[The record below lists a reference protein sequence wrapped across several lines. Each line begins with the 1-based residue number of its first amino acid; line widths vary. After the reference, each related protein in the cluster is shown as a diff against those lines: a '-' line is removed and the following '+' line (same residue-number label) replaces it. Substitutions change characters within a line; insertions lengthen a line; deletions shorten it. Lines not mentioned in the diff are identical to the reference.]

1 VVPVLDL
8 VNRESSEFSLLDIL
22 SKVAYW
28 GHSIGVD
35 GVKEIAYCHLV
46 NAMPVIDFRK
56 INSMNNISTWIPIL
70 TLLLFLT
77 ACTDR
82 QEVGQVSEFATDDS
96 ILVSSPASS
105 PPERD
110 GIEDSGI
117 TIQFAIN
124 DVYINDYDDL
134 IAAYEREHPTVQI
147 QVKSIEAITVGMGD
161 AEPGEVN
168 RRIAQAADIFPNQ
181 YAFGPNWQQLTL
193 DLTPFMAAT
202 PNFNQDDF
210 PPGILQEPDGTV
222 RALPL
227 SLNPVLLFY
236 NKDLFTAAGLAE
248 PQPGWT
254 WDEFRA
260 SAKALTIRDGDQIS
274 QWGLVHAFPGSL
286 DFYAS
291 QLDSW
296 LIDWS
301 QEPPRPRFT
310 DPDVVAAVQQ
320 HTDLYLVDGV
330 GPDET
335 TIEAYNEAESL
346 IAAGQAAM
354 WPAFYYELERYAG
367 EQNVGV
373 VTFPRNDGNGRPETT
388 MIHVDSFAMSAGTTQ
403 PQAAWEWL
411 TFLSRQTPIVPG
423 AIPARAST
431 REAAGLWRDVAPEVQ
446 RVVDDA
452 LAHSFKYYFSPV
464 NRIFA
469 GAVTEILTQD
479 KPVAESLV
487 AAQSAGQQLLGAS
500 AQNEELDS
508 FVVTADETDN
518 TETVTISFLPF
529 NSNDIEGFRLLA
541 EAFAVD
547 HPNIRVD
554 IKIAKSGIYNPVKVD
569 NKGNPGDCFQISLPD
584 LQNPEERSAY
594 LRLNPLVEADPT
606 FNLDDFYPALVG
618 QLTYQGKLWGL
629 PADFKPLIIEY
640 NKELFDMAGVA
651 YPQPGWSMQDF
662 LETAVALTTSEGEAK
677 QYGFVPEANEPLTF
691 MSMIQHHG
699 ARLFNT
705 SIDPPMPTFTD
716 PSTIEAVRWYVNL
729 SQIYGVKPVFV
740 LDVASSH
747 QIAPFTKERQHLILT
762 GQAGMWTRLGNDG
775 LESLSNQ
782 INIGAVS
789 LPVNPDNPAQELALT
804 TAYFISAD
812 TPHRQ
817 ACWEWIKFLTTAD
830 ANTGAPARRSLA
842 ESVYRQRVGDEIAM
856 VHIASIEQ
864 MAATSDNAPIAR
876 KGFFPLWLQQ
886 AVAQIVADDIPVEAA
901 LAVAQEMA
909 EAYRN
914 CIIDQNALGFEA
926 ELACVNETDPSI
938 LPKGAKE

>member
-1 VVPVLDL
+1 M
-8 VNRESSEFSLLDIL
+8 
-22 SKVAYW
+22 K
-28 GHSIGVD
+28 
-35 GVKEIAYCHLV
+35 
-46 NAMPVIDFRK
+46 K
-56 INSMNNISTWIPIL
+56 ITVWVPIL
-70 TLLLFLT
+70 TLFLLLT
-77 ACTDR
+77 ACKDG
-82 QEVGQVSEFATDDS
+82 QEVGQTSEFVADNS
-96 ILVSSPASS
+96 VLASSPADS
-105 PPERD
+105 PPERGNIDDD
-110 GIEDSGI
+110 GII
-117 TIQFAIN
+117 IQFAVN

-134 IAAYEREHPTVQI
+134 IAAYEQEHPNVRI
-147 QVKSIEAITVGMGD
+147 QVKSIEAITAGMGD
-161 AEPGEVN
+161 ASSGEIN
-168 RRIAQAADIFPNQ
+168 RRIAQTADIFPDQ

-193 DLTPFMAAT
+193 DLTPFMAAA

-236 NKDLFTAAGLAE
+236 NKDLFAAAGLAE

-254 WDEFRA
+254 WDEFRTA
-260 SAKALTIRDGDQIS
+260 AQALTIRDGEQVS

-286 DFYAS
+286 AYYTS

-296 LIDWS
+296 LVDWS
-301 QEPPRPRFT
+301 QQPPEPRFV
-310 DPDVVAAVQQ
+310 DSDVIAAVQQ
-320 HTDLYLVDGV
+320 HTDLYLVDQV

-335 TIEAYNEAESL
+335 TIEAYNQAESL

-373 VTFPRNDGNGRPETT
+373 VTFPRSDGVSRPETT
-388 MIHVDSFAMSAGTTQ
+388 MIRVDGFAISGGTAQ
-403 PQAAWEWL
+403 PQAAWEWIN
-411 TFLSRQTPIVPG
+411 FLSRQTPIVPG
-423 AIPARAST
+423 AIPARTST
-431 REAAGLWRDVAPEVQ
+431 RETTGLWRDVAPEVQ
-446 RVVDDA
+446 QVVDDA
-452 LAHSFKYYFSPV
+452 LAHSFKYYFSPA

-469 GAVTEILTQD
+469 ETVTEILTQN
-479 KPVAESLV
+479 KPVAESLA
-487 AAQSAGQQLLGAS
+487 AAQPVGQRLLGAS
-500 AQNEELDS
+500 VQNKDPDS
-508 FVVTADETDN
+508 FIVTANGTDD
-518 TETVTISFLPF
+518 TETVIISFLPR
-529 NSNDIEGFRLLA
+529 NSNDIKGFRLLA

-547 HPNIRVD
+547 HPNIRID
-554 IKIAKSGIYNPVKVD
+554 IKIANSGIYSPVKVD
-569 NKGNPGDCFQISLPD
+569 NKGNPGDCFQAFLPD
-584 LQNPEERSAY
+584 LQNPEERLAY

-618 QLTYQGKLWGL
+618 QLTYQGELWGL
-629 PADFKPLIIEY
+629 PASFKPLIIEY
-640 NKELFDMAGVA
+640 NKELFDTAGVA

-662 LETAVALTTSEGEAK
+662 LETAVALTTSEGETK
-677 QYGFVPEANEPLTF
+677 QYGFVPEANESSTF

-762 GQAGMWTRLGNDG
+762 GQAGMWTRFGNDG

-789 LPVNPDNPAQELALT
+789 LPVNPDIPAQGLALT

-817 ACWEWIKFLTTAD
+817 ACWEWIKFLTTSD
-830 ANTGAPARRSLA
+830 ANIDAPARRSLA

-856 VHIASIEQ
+856 VHIASMEQ
-864 MAATSDNAPIAR
+864 MAATSNNALTAR
-876 KGFFPLWLQQ
+876 KGFSHLWLQQ